1 MGKLWGQ
8 GNKFLC
14 VGKLA
19 WRRREA
25 FSERSK
31 QAGKKKRFR
40 ERGKQ
45 TVKEVERQR
54 KMEGIRGKTWASR

>member
-1 MGKLWGQ
+1 MNGPGNGKTVGQ
-8 GNKFLC
+8 GKKFLG

-19 WRRREA
+19 WGRREA

-31 QAGKKKRFR
+31 QAGKNKKIR

-45 TVKEVERQR
+45 T
-54 KMEGIRGKTWASR
+54 